1 MPAAEGKAGA
11 EPWVG
16 LEAAG
21 VAGAGVAAGATV
33 RGVGGAV
40 DAGAG
45 ITKGPFWPQAVKTIT
60 VIGAMTASDARTTR
74 RVRVTDLA
82 MMKGF
87 TQEFYRP
94 LWKPLIPPA

>member
-11 EPWVG
+11 EPRVG

-21 VAGAGVAAGATV
+21 VAGAGVAA
-33 RGVGGAV
+33 
-40 DAGAG
+40 DAG
-45 ITKGPFWPQAVKTIT
+45 ITKGPFWPQAVKTPT
-60 VIGAMTASDARTTR
+60 VIGVMTATDARTTR